1 MAEIRNIHQMQVAA
15 ARENSIGNEVLALRA
30 ALRLW
35 GYHSEIYAAEVAPS
49 MRGQATHFE
58 RYRPS
63 PHDLLILHYST
74 GSELT
79 DYVRALG
86 VPLVL
91 VYHNVTPARFMT
103 GLGTAEKERARRGRE
118 QLASLSQQ
126 TVLALAD
133 SDYNLQ
139 ELRALGFEHAQ
150 VLPVLVTDVLEQVQP
165 DERVLARF
173 DHGAGWDDLLFVG
186 RVVPN
191 KRQEDLIKL
200 LYFYRQIKP
209 RSRLFLVGSW
219 SNTRRYAAW
228 LQQFA
233 RRLGLAD
240 AVYLCGHVSIPALAA
255 YYRLADVFVCMSEH
269 EGFGIPLVEAMRLGV
284 PVLAYASTAVPETM
298 GGAGV
303 LIREK
308 RFAVVAELVRVLLE
322 DAGLRQRIIARQRTR
337 ARTFEPAAVIAA
349 FRASLEQA
357 IGRVE

>member
-15 ARENSIGNEVLALRA
+15 ARENSIGNEVLALQA
-30 ALRLW
+30 ALWRW

-79 DYVRALG
+79 DHVRTLE

-118 QLASLSQQ
+118 QLAGLREQ
-126 TVLALAD
+126 TVLALAR
-133 SDYNLQ
+133 SDYSLQ
-139 ELRALGFEHAQ
+139 ELRALGFERAQ
-150 VLPVLVTDVLEQVQP
+150 VLPVIVTDVLEKVSP
-165 DERVLARF
+165 DEKVLTRF
-173 DHGAGWDDLLFVG
+173 DYGTGWDDLLFVG

-200 LYFYRQIKP
+200 LYFYRQIEP

-219 SNTRRYAAW
+219 SNTRRYAVW
-228 LQQFA
+228 LRQLA

-255 YYRLADVFVCMSEH
+255 YYRLADAFVCMSEH

-284 PVLAYASTAVPETM
+284 PIVAYASTAVPETM

-308 RFAVVAELVRVLLE
+308 RFPVVAELVHILLE
-322 DAGLRQRIIARQRTR
+322 DDAFRQRIIARQRTR
-337 ARTFEPAAVIAA
+337 ARTFETQAVIAA

-357 IGRVE
+357 IGRIE